1 MQSSQLWFKKLAKSR
16 FSNGKWETEG
26 TPPVGSDPFEN
37 LREDL
42 LEMLNI
48 YNQHTKSPIRALC
61 PPVPGRTLVT
71 LMYGATQMRMSQ
83 NDGYLDV
90 SLIVTRH
97 FQAAEIPLT
106 RLTPRIDQF
115 GSTSWHRGTADLST
129 EQVIKNAFI
138 HLIEAADG

>member
-16 FSNGKWETEG
+16 FSNGQWETDCAQTAFG
-26 TPPVGSDPFEN
+26 DPFDN

-48 YNQHTKSPIRALC
+48 YNQHTKAPIRALC
-61 PPVPGRTLVT
+61 PNGPSRTLVT
-71 LMYGATQMRMSQ
+71 LMYGTTQMRMTQ

-90 SLIVTRH
+90 SLIVTRN
-97 FQAAEIPLT
+97 FQATEVPLT
-106 RLTPRIDQF
+106 RLAPRIDRF
-115 GSTSWHRGTADLST
+115 GSTSWQRGSSELSS

-138 HLIEAADG
+138 HLIEAADA

>member
-16 FSNGKWETEG
+16 FNNGRWETEQA
-26 TPPVGSDPFEN
+26 PPAGADPFEN

-42 LEMLNI
+42 LEMLSI

-61 PPVPGRTLVT
+61 PPGPSRTLVT
-71 LMYGATQMRMSQ
+71 LLYGTTQMRMTQ

-97 FQAAEIPLT
+97 FQAAEVPLT

-115 GSTSWHRGTADLST
+115 GSTSWHRGAAEMSS

-138 HLIEAADG
+138 HLIEAASS